1 MKKPMGYYHFRKTGS
16 EAAPDKLSGVIPKK
30 RKNSNWRWDQD
41 MPAGETG
48 ERMIGSIPGQDMID
62 MGTKLLFH
70 QAWVP
75 QRVHGEE
82 KTY

>member
-1 MKKPMGYYHFRKTGS
+1 
-16 EAAPDKLSGVIPKK
+16 
-30 RKNSNWRWDQD
+30 

-70 QAWVP
+70 QA
-75 QRVHGEE
+75 
-82 KTY
+82 

>member
-1 MKKPMGYYHFRKTGS
+1 
-16 EAAPDKLSGVIPKK
+16 
-30 RKNSNWRWDQD
+30 

-75 QRVHGEE
+75 QRIHGEE